1 MSYLNYKN
9 KGLVK
14 KARQLRNNMTKPEII
29 LWSRIMSKKI
39 QGIKFRRQQPILN
52 YIVDFYNHEL
62 KLIIEIDGEIHDNS
76 EIAINDMDRENDLIS
91 HGFNVLRFK
100 NYEIETELSR
110 VLQKINSVVSEELL
124 KK

>member
-14 KARQLRNNMTKPEII
+14 KARQIRNNMTKPEII

-110 VLQKINSVVSEELL
+110 VLQKINSVISEELL